1 MIVLPER
8 VDTNW
13 RLADGHRL
21 VLDDLQRGSRRPP
34 GPLVGAG
41 SCGQMHPDP
50 AVTHRRRTAALHL
63 VVPVWSS
70 CHHPWCEHCEEHP
83 GDCVRDTQRGPEA
96 EISLQRSHIAGA
108 RAGVAGKL
116 VGRGEP
122 GARTARAGDELGA
135 ESPGM
140 PVILVIMMASCWARK
155 PERWW
160 RPVRRRAAGR
170 AQALLGETGDQ

>member
-1 MIVLPER
+1 LPRPAISSFPEVAGFQKISCR
-8 VDTNW
+8 KAFREDPLARRAPEIAMVAW
-13 RLADGHRL
+13 RWAEPC
-21 VLDDLQRGSRRPP
+21 SR
-34 GPLVGAG
+34 
-41 SCGQMHPDP
+41 
-50 AVTHRRRTAALHL
+50 
-63 VVPVWSS
+63 
-70 CHHPWCEHCEEHP
+70 
-83 GDCVRDTQRGPEA
+83 
-96 EISLQRSHIAGA
+96 A

-135 ESPGM
+135 ETPGV
-140 PVILVIMMASCWARK
+140 PVSLVIMMASCWARN